1 MSRKKDNSC
10 CAKKTSIGGQALMEG
25 IMMRGPEK
33 QAIVVRDQEGNLVEM
48 TYCTSSGELAGS
60 SCDET
65 ATGWY
70 KPSNTPGTC
79 IKCLTSIDSEEG
91 WVGIRDEDD
100 ETEDELSFWE
110 ELFGR

>member
-1 MSRKKDNSC
+1 
-10 CAKKTSIGGQALMEG
+10 
-25 IMMRGPEK
+25 
-33 QAIVVRDQEGNLVEM
+33 M